1 MPHLKI
7 KIYRTVILPVVLY
20 GCKSRSLT
28 VREEGRLR
36 AFVNRVLGKIFRPRR
51 DEVLGEKKRLHNK
64 VLCALGSSTNIIWVI
79 KSRIIRQHLEDLG
92 RD

>member
-51 DEVLGEKKRLHNK
+51 DEVMGE
-64 VLCALGSSTNIIWVI
+64 
-79 KSRIIRQHLEDLG
+79 
-92 RD
+92 